1 MTPSK
6 QSCLVQGPVR
16 PEFIAERISHQ
27 EKSRQRGAHAIFLG
41 QVRADEKNGKRVTE
55 IVYSAYEAMAEKEIG
70 QIRTAMIKKFHLDE
84 LEIFHSLGTV
94 KAGEISLF
102 VLASS
107 GHRKAALTGLEEIVN
122 AIKANVPIWKKE
134 ILEDQSHRWV
144 E

>member
-6 QSCLVQGPVR
+6 QPFFVDGPVR
-16 PEFIAERISHQ
+16 PESIAEQI
-27 EKSRQRGAHAIFLG
+27 SRQQKFRKRGAHAIFLG
-41 QVRADEKNGKRVTE
+41 QVRADEKEGKRVKE
-55 IVYSAYEAMAEKEIG
+55 IVYSAYQAMAEREIEK
-70 QIRTAMIKKFHLDE
+70 IRLAMMEKFGLDE

-94 KAGEISLF
+94 RAGEISLF

-107 GHRKAALTGLEEIVN
+107 GHRKAALSSIEEIVN
-122 AIKANVPIWKKE
+122 TIKTNVPIWKKE